1 MDTFSMHRGYS
12 VPGVVTGKP
21 LCIGGSEGRPE
32 ATGRGCAVAIREAA
46 KHLGIS
52 LNGAT
57 VAVQGYGNVGSNAAI
72 LLQGQGC
79 KIVAAVDMYGGIYNP
94 KGFDAFEA
102 AKRVKGT
109 KSVKG
114 LLNTE
119 PMTNEELFGLEC
131 DILVPAALESQITS
145 ENARNIKARIV
156 AEGANGPTTPDADKI
171 LQEKGVFL
179 IPDILANAGGVVV
192 SYFEWVQDLQCF
204 FWDAEEINRRLD
216 RIMVRSFGEVLQAS
230 KTQGTDMRTAA
241 YLLAI
246 SRVAEATRVRGIYP

>member
-1 MDTFSMHRGYS
+1 
-12 VPGVVTGKP
+12 
-21 LCIGGSEGRPE
+21 
-32 ATGRGCAVAIREAA
+32 
-46 KHLGIS
+46 
-52 LNGAT
+52 
-57 VAVQGYGNVGSNAAI
+57 
-72 LLQGQGC
+72 
-79 KIVAAVDMYGGIYNP
+79 MYGGIYNP